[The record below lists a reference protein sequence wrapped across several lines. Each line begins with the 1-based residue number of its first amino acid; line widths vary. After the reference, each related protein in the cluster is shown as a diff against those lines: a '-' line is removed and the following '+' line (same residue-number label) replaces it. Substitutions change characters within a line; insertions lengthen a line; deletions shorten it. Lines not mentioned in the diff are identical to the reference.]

1 MHVFACVS
9 TLTCAHA
16 YALGYHTTSCGA
28 APCGERLTRQH
39 IGERVLENSAK
50 PLNPRGP
57 CKDAQGSLPAA
68 EGACQNVWPSE
79 RQRLA
84 LIAPG
89 PGACEAPSFSLALQW
104 PGALVGPL
112 TWCGSSVPSLGPAE
126 ASSLAPLP
134 AGVQARWHSLGSVE
148 GPFPLPRHQHPAKA
162 FPTGPLLNPAR
173 MVYSFVSRN
182 K

>member
-16 YALGYHTTSCGA
+16 YALGDHTTSCGT

-39 IGERVLENSAK
+39 IGERALENSAK

-134 AGVQARWHSLGSVE
+134 AGVQARWRD
-148 GPFPLPRHQHPAKA
+148 PFLSPGTSTQPKPSQPAPYSTLPGWFTPLCL
-162 FPTGPLLNPAR
+162 TIND
-173 MVYSFVSRN
+173 
-182 K
+182 